1 MKILSKE
8 KNVLIRK
15 LIGLG
20 SAILCLLL
28 MFLKFINYTSISE
41 VTNSNSIIWD
51 DGISLFSLLF
61 SDKAE
66 VLATPVSYLR
76 EIFVYGNVIMWIS
89 FILVCISIIVL
100 GGGIFFKKS
109 IASKVGSIIL
119 VSSMVLLFTVSF
131 DKYHIG
137 NTVMYL
143 DVFTWGFWLMVI
155 ISAIG
160 LYSTSTLKDSK

>member
-20 SAILCLLL
+20 SAIFCLVL

-89 FILVCISIIVL
+89 FILVCISQTTSDFEHLSVTQP
-100 GGGIFFKKS
+100 
-109 IASKVGSIIL
+109 
-119 VSSMVLLFTVSF
+119 SS
-131 DKYHIG
+131 
-137 NTVMYL
+137 
-143 DVFTWGFWLMVI
+143 
-155 ISAIG
+155 AE
-160 LYSTSTLKDSK
+160 STSPENGEIINNC